1 MDSTKEDDM
10 KKLIIVVTVL
20 AVAATVAMAAPR
32 GKRDGRQGRPG
43 SAGMIF
49 RLASEFRAELNLTAE
64 QNQKL
69 DALLNDVKAKF
80 EAQRNKM
87 RPAEGEMGDAFVADD
102 FNAKQIH
109 ADRQAKREAF
119 REEMETYM
127 TAKIQELHDLL
138 TKEQRQKLME
148 LVEEKVEQFKDRA
161 NDRRGGREG
170 RRGF

>member
-1 MDSTKEDDM
+1 M
-10 KKLIIVVTVL
+10 KKLIIVVTAL

-32 GKRDGRQGRPG
+32 GKRDGRQDRPG
-43 SAGMIF
+43 GAGMIF

-69 DALLNDVKAKF
+69 DALLNEVKAKF
-80 EAQRNKM
+80 EGQRSKM
-87 RPAEGEMGDAFVADD
+87 RPPQGEMGDAFVADD
-102 FNAKQIH
+102 FNAKQLH

-119 REEMETYM
+119 RAEMETYM

-138 TKEQRQKLME
+138 TKEQRQKLMD
-148 LVEEKVEQFKDRA
+148 LVEDKVQEFKDRA
-161 NDRRGGREG
+161 RDRRGSREG